1 MREPMTK
8 IIQDIS
14 FLRQKS
20 TLATVE
26 EATILIKDLEEALG
40 KTDNGVGLAAVQIG
54 SPKRVGVIKKRE
66 GYQYLINAELE
77 EVQDEIVY
85 CREGCLSLPNVF
97 VDTNRYK
104 QITIR
109 NHRILDGE
117 LIPQTECYYFSPD
130 PSEMGNDGLV
140 AIAVQHELDHFEGKL
155 ITDRQAQ
162 PPQPFVNAGKTG
174 RNDKCPC
181 GSGKKYK
188 KCCLV

>member
-1 MREPMTK
+1 MAK
-8 IIQDIS
+8 IVQDIS

-20 TLATVE
+20 TSVTIE
-26 EATILIKDLEEALG
+26 EATILIEDLKKALC

-54 SPKRVGVIKKRE
+54 SSKRVGVIKKGD

-77 EVQDEIVY
+77 GAENEFVY
-85 CREGCLSLPNVF
+85 CHEGCLSLPGVF
-97 VDTNRYK
+97 IDTNRYK

-162 PPQPFVNAGKTG
+162 LPQPFVNTEKIG
-174 RNDKCPC
+174 RNDKCPS

-188 KCCLV
+188 K